1 MELISYIITYIV
13 VISSI
18 LTLCILFHKKL
29 AYFFNDLISD
39 CRWFIQEND
48 SLFTILFLILFFVE
62 QLFLIIFA
70 YLFRENVI
78 VLQIIIGVFALVVVT
93 TASFQKTILDVRIK
107 HFKGQKEIAE
117 NLYLYVDELMSRF
130 SKKKLLKKKLNNSGK
145 KSAKI
150 KYLNIAI
157 VLIIVFVTATIL
169 SQNKLE
175 NFSTIMNAFF
185 FNYSCCEFVVT
196 IKAFA
201 VRNTAPKGMA
211 LCTVP

>member
-107 HFKGQKEIAE
+107 HFKGKKELFE
-117 NLYLYVDELMSRF
+117 NMYLYTMEMVRRF
-130 SKKKLLKKKLNNSGK
+130 KKK
-145 KSAKI
+145 
-150 KYLNIAI
+150 
-157 VLIIVFVTATIL
+157 
-169 SQNKLE
+169 E
-175 NFSTIMNAFF
+175 
-185 FNYSCCEFVVT
+185 
-196 IKAFA
+196 
-201 VRNTAPKGMA
+201 
-211 LCTVP
+211 